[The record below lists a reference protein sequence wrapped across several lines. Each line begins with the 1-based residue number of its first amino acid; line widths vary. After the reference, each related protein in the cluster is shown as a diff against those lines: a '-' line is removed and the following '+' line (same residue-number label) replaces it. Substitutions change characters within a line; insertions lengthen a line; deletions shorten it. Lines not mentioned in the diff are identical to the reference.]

1 MKQILLQN
9 SFRYGNKRPEICG
22 HFQQTFSAAFNK
34 HLLTVLLWKSSVLKK
49 AVKIFIVLQVLCTTN
64 DMLGFE

>member
-22 HFQQTFSAAFNK
+22 HFQQTFNK
-34 HLLTVLLWKSSVLKK
+34 HFLTVLLWKSSVLKK